1 MKILTFDIETTNTF
15 DEVGS
20 PNAVDLDLAV
30 VCVHDSETEEM
41 THYFKE
47 DLGKLW
53 PLIEQA
59 DMLVS
64 FNGDHFDIP
73 LLNKY
78 YAGDLTQIKSLDL
91 LKEIKQ
97 VLGRRIKL
105 DDIASSTLGQSKSA
119 DGLQSIIWWRQGKID
134 EVVAY
139 CKQDVIVTRKVYD
152 YARTNGFVTYIKNGA
167 TEKIPLD
174 TSNWEKPA
182 ENTMAPT
189 LGF

>member
-20 PNAVDLDLAV
+20 PNPEDLDLAV
-30 VCVHDSETEEM
+30 VCVHDNETGEI

-53 PLIEQA
+53 PIIERS
-59 DMLVS
+59 DMLVT

-91 LKEIKQ
+91 LVEIKKS
-97 VLGRRIKL
+97 LGRRIKL
-105 DDIASSTLGQSKSA
+105 DDIASATLGESKSA

-134 EVVAY
+134 EVVSY
-139 CKQDVIVTRKVYD
+139 CKQDVAVTCKVYD
-152 YARTNGFVTYIKNGA
+152 FALKNGYLLYVKDGKK
-167 TEKIPLD
+167 EQIPLD
-174 TSNWEKPA
+174 TSEWEKLA
-182 ENTMAPT
+182 ENNLAPT

>member
-1 MKILTFDIETTNTF
+1 MKVLTFDIETTNTF

-20 PNAVDLDLAV
+20 PNAEDLDLAV
-30 VCVHDSETEEM
+30 ICVHDSETNEM

-53 PLIEQA
+53 PLMESA
-59 DMLVS
+59 DMLVT

-78 YAGDLTQIKSLDL
+78 YAGDLTNIKSLDL
-91 LKEIKQ
+91 LVEIKKS
-97 VLGRRIKL
+97 LGRRIKL
-105 DDIASSTLGQSKSA
+105 DDIASATLGEKKSA

-134 EVVAY
+134 DVVSY
-139 CKQDVIVTRKVYD
+139 CKQDVLVTRKVYD
-152 YARTNGFVTYIKNGA
+152 HAIEKGYVCYIKD
-167 TEKIPLD
+167 TKKTKIPLD
-174 TSNWEKPA
+174 TSEWEKPV
-182 ENTMAPT
+182 ENNIAPT

>member
-20 PNAVDLDLAV
+20 PNPEDLDLAV
-30 VCVHDSETEEM
+30 ICVHDNETNET

-53 PLIEQA
+53 PIIENS
-59 DMLVS
+59 DMLVT

-91 LKEIKQ
+91 LVEIKKS
-97 VLGRRIKL
+97 LGRRIKL
-105 DDIASSTLGQSKSA
+105 DDIATATLGESKSA

-134 EVVAY
+134 DVVSY
-139 CKQDVIVTRKVYD
+139 CKQDVAVTKKVYD
-152 YARTNGFVTYIKNGA
+152 YAMGNGYLLYEKNGA
-167 TEKIPLD
+167 KEKIMLD
-174 TSNWEKPA
+174 TSTWEKEV
-182 ENTMAPT
+182 ENNMAPT

>member
-20 PNAVDLDLAV
+20 PNPEDLDLAV
-30 VCVHDSETEEM
+30 ICVHDNQSNEI

-47 DLGKLW
+47 DLNKLW
-53 PLIEQA
+53 PTIEQA
-59 DMLVS
+59 DMLTT
-64 FNGDHFDIP
+64 FNGNHFDIP

-91 LKEIKQ
+91 LSEIRKS
-97 VLGRRIKL
+97 LGRRIKL
-105 DDIASSTLGQSKSA
+105 DDIASATLGESKSA

-134 EVVAY
+134 QVVSY
-139 CKQDVIVTRKVYD
+139 CKQDVLVTRKVYD
-152 YARTNGFVTYIKNGA
+152 YAIKNGYVFYIKDGKK
-167 TEKIPLD
+167 EKIILD
-174 TSNWEKPA
+174 TSEWEKTT
-182 ENTMAPT
+182 ENNLAPT

>member
-20 PNAVDLDLAV
+20 PHAQDLDLAV
-30 VCVHDSETEEM
+30 VCVHDSETDEM
-41 THYFKE
+41 TSYFKE

-91 LKEIKQ
+91 LVEIKKS
-97 VLGRRIKL
+97 LGRRIKL
-105 DDIASSTLGQSKSA
+105 DDIASATLGESKSA
-119 DGLQSIIWWRQGKID
+119 DGLQSIVWWRQGKID

-139 CKQDVIVTRKVYD
+139 CKQDVLVTRKVYD
-152 YARTNGFVTYIKNGA
+152 FAMTHNHLLYIKDGKK
-167 TEKIPLD
+167 TEIPLN
-174 TSNWEKPA
+174 TSSWEHIP
-182 ENTMAPT
+182 ESNLAPT

>member
-20 PNAVDLDLAV
+20 PNAADLDLAV
-30 VCVHDSETEEM
+30 ICVYDNETDEM

-64 FNGDHFDIP
+64 YNGDHFDIP

-91 LKEIKQ
+91 LVEIRKT
-97 VLGRRIKL
+97 LGRRIKL
-105 DDIASSTLGQSKSA
+105 DDVASATLGQKKSA
-119 DGLQSIIWWRQGKID
+119 DGLQSIVWWRQGKID

-139 CKQDVIVTRKVYD
+139 CKQDVVVTKNVYD
-152 YARTNGFVTYIKNGA
+152 YAMANGHVLYEKNGVKEQIA
-167 TEKIPLD
+167 LD
-174 TSNWEKPA
+174 TSTWEQPS
-182 ENTMAPT
+182 ENNLAPT

>member
-20 PNAVDLDLAV
+20 PNPEDLDLAV
-30 VCVHDSETEEM
+30 ICVHDNETGEI

-53 PLIEQA
+53 PLIERS
-59 DMLVS
+59 DMLVT
-64 FNGDHFDIP
+64 FNGNHFDIP

-91 LKEIKQ
+91 LVEIKKS
-97 VLGRRIKL
+97 LGRRIKL
-105 DDIASSTLGQSKSA
+105 DDIASATLGESKSA

-134 EVVAY
+134 EVVSY
-139 CKQDVIVTRKVYD
+139 CKQDVVVTCKVYD
-152 YARTNGFVTYIKNGA
+152 FALKNGHLLYIKDGKK
-167 TEKIPLD
+167 TEILLD
-174 TSNWEKPA
+174 TSDWEKLA
-182 ENTMAPT
+182 ENNLAPT

>member
-20 PNAVDLDLAV
+20 PNAEDLDLAV
-30 VCVHDSETEEM
+30 ICVHDSDTDQI

-47 DLGKLW
+47 DLNKLW
-53 PLIEQA
+53 PIIEA
-59 DMLVS
+59 SDMLVT

-91 LKEIKQ
+91 LVEIKKS
-97 VLGRRIKL
+97 LGRRIKL
-105 DDIASSTLGQSKSA
+105 DDIASATLGESKSA

-134 EVVAY
+134 EVVSY
-139 CKQDVIVTRKVYD
+139 CKQDVAVTRKVYD
-152 YARTNGFVTYIKNGA
+152 FAMQNSHLLYIKDGKK
-167 TEKIPLD
+167 EQIPLN
-174 TSNWEKPA
+174 TSEWEKPA
-182 ENTMAPT
+182 ENNLAPT

>member
-15 DEVGS
+15 DEAGS
-20 PNAVDLDLAV
+20 SDPADLDLAV
-30 VCVHDSETEEM
+30 VCVHDSETNAL
-41 THYFKE
+41 TSYFKE

-64 FNGDHFDIP
+64 YNGDHFDIP

-78 YAGDLTQIKSLDL
+78 YAGDLKNIKSLDI

-97 VLGRRIKL
+97 SLGRRIKL
-105 DDIASSTLGQSKSA
+105 DDVASATLGESKSA

-139 CKQDVIVTRKVYD
+139 CKQDVLVTRKVYD
-152 YARTNGFVTYIKNGA
+152 YAMTHEHLLYNNGPKK
-167 TEKIPLD
+167 EKIELD
-174 TSNWEKPA
+174 TSSWEQPVA
-182 ENTMAPT
+182 NTLAPT

>member
-20 PNAVDLDLAV
+20 PHATDLDLAV
-30 VCVHDSETEEM
+30 VCVHDSETDEM
-41 THYFKE
+41 TSYFKE

-53 PLIEQA
+53 PLIEKA

-64 FNGDHFDIP
+64 YNGDHFDIP

-91 LKEIKQ
+91 LVEIRK

-105 DDIASSTLGQSKSA
+105 DDVASATLGESKSA

-139 CKQDVIVTRKVYD
+139 CKQDVLVTKKVYD
-152 YARTNGFVTYIKNGA
+152 YAMTNGHLLYGKNGVK
-167 TEKIPLD
+167 EEIKLD
-174 TSNWEKPA
+174 TSNWEKLA

>member
-20 PNAVDLDLAV
+20 PNAEDLDLAV
-30 VCVHDSETEEM
+30 VCVHDSETQEM

-47 DLGKLW
+47 DLHKLW
-53 PLIEQA
+53 PLMEQA
-59 DMLVS
+59 DMLIS

-91 LKEIKQ
+91 LVEIRKS
-97 VLGRRIKL
+97 LGRRIKL
-105 DDIASSTLGQSKSA
+105 DDIASATLGESKSA

-152 YARTNGFVTYIKNGA
+152 FAMQNGHLLYVKDNKK
-167 TEKIPLD
+167 TEILLD
-174 TSNWEKPA
+174 TSTWEIIP
-182 ENTMAPT
+182 ENNMAPT

>member
-30 VCVHDSETEEM
+30 VCVHDSETDEM

-73 LLNKY
+73 LLDKY

-91 LKEIKQ
+91 LVEIRKS
-97 VLGRRIKL
+97 LGRRIKL
-105 DDIASSTLGQSKSA
+105 DDIASATLGESKSA

-139 CKQDVIVTRKVYD
+139 CKQDVVVTRKVYD
-152 YARTNGFVTYIKNGA
+152 FAMQNGHLLYIKDGKK
-167 TEKIPLD
+167 EQIKLD
-174 TSNWEKPA
+174 TSTWEQLV
-182 ENTMAPT
+182 ENNLAPT

>member
-30 VCVHDSETEEM
+30 ICVLDSETNEM

-47 DLGKLW
+47 DLHKLW
-53 PLIEQA
+53 PLMEQA
-59 DMLVS
+59 DMLIS
-64 FNGDHFDIP
+64 YNGNHFDIP
-73 LLNKY
+73 LLDKY

-91 LKEIKQ
+91 LVEIKKT
-97 VLGRRIKL
+97 LGRRIKL
-105 DDIASSTLGQSKSA
+105 DDIATATLGESKSA
-119 DGLQSIIWWRQGKID
+119 DGLQSIVWWRQGKID

-139 CKQDVIVTRKVYD
+139 CKQDVVVTRKVYD
-152 YARTNGFVTYIKNGA
+152 FAMQNGHLLYIKDGKK
-167 TEKIPLD
+167 EQIPLD
-174 TSNWEKPA
+174 TSTWEIIP
-182 ENTMAPT
+182 ESTMTPT

>member
-20 PNAVDLDLAV
+20 SNPADLDLAV
-30 VCVHDSETEEM
+30 VCVHDSYTDQI

-53 PLIEQA
+53 PLIEEA
-59 DMLVS
+59 SMLIS
-64 FNGDHFDIP
+64 YNGDHFDIP

-91 LKEIKQ
+91 LVEIRK

-105 DDIASSTLGQSKSA
+105 DDVATATLGESKSA

-139 CKQDVIVTRKVYD
+139 CKQDVVVTKKVYD
-152 YARTNGFVTYIKNGA
+152 YARTNGYLLYGKNGVQ
-167 TEKIPLD
+167 EKIPLD
-174 TSNWEKPA
+174 TSKWEEPA
-182 ENTMAPT
+182 ENNMAPT

>member
-30 VCVHDSETEEM
+30 ICVLDSETNEM

-47 DLGKLW
+47 DLHKLW
-53 PLIEQA
+53 PLMEQA

-64 FNGDHFDIP
+64 YNGDHFDIP

-78 YAGDLTQIKSLDL
+78 YEGDLTQIKSLDL
-91 LKEIKQ
+91 LVEIRKS
-97 VLGRRIKL
+97 LGRRIKL
-105 DDIASSTLGQSKSA
+105 DDIASATLGESKSA
-119 DGLQSIIWWRQGKID
+119 DGLQSIVWWRQGKID

-139 CKQDVIVTRKVYD
+139 CKQDVVVTRKVYD
-152 YARTNGFVTYIKNGA
+152 FAMQNGHVLYIKDGQKI
-167 TEKIPLD
+167 EIPLD
-174 TSNWEKPA
+174 TSTWEIIP
-182 ENTMAPT
+182 ENNMAPT